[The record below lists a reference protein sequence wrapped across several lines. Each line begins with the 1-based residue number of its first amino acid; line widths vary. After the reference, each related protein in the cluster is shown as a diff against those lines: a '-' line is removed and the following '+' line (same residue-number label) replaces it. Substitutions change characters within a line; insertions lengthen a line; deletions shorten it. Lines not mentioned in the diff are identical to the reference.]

1 MSSIQIDN
9 MGLYTYGAIG
19 LTSIILAI
27 ITIYDTEAEE
37 PAEAMSDSSEMME
50 SMKSFIPSFSSKA
63 TPAVETAA
71 ASSLFGNDTSE
82 SASAPSSSLFG
93 NDTSES
99 ASAPSL
105 FGNETSESA
114 SAPSLSLFGNDTSES
129 ASAPSSSLFGNETE
143 DNELLQTVEEKSNN
157 NQEVAGGKRKSPRKT
172 PRKHQTN
179 HKTKSR
185 RY

>member
-63 TPAVETAA
+63 TPVVETAA
-71 ASSLFGNDTSE
+71 ASSLFGNETSE
-82 SASAPSSSLFG
+82 PASAPSSSLFG

-114 SAPSLSLFGNDTSES
+114 SAASLFGNDTSES

-143 DNELLQTVEEKSNN
+143 DNELLQTVEEKPNN